1 MHVVQKPSKGVVVTY
16 FVLTLIFAV
25 LFAVYC
31 LSNNEMLSKQTSI
44 TTDHDY
50 FSSDAL
56 TDPLVGGSEI
66 QQEILVK
73 GDLRE
78 VSVMLGTNS
87 RRNKGKVTLSLWD
100 KDIKLVSRTVL
111 QVQIVD
117 DTPSRLILPEV
128 YSLKEPTLLTLKIT
142 TDGSEDSDSISAR
155 RTQNG
160 SGYSDGMMYLNGS
173 PYDADLSFSYKLVKR
188 NIAEGMTFWFWIIG
202 AFFILSISYWL
213 FWGKQF
219 YTSFLRMYTAIR
231 TAPLKWLARLGIIAV
246 ASCIGFLTEYLYG
259 RFVTGGPA
267 STGTVLNPPR
277 LIFFVAVWVLI
288 SLFFILRKQV
298 KSKPEKLFVA
308 VMLILGCMFILI
320 TPVYNLITWDEESHF
335 FWSLGQSFP
344 DDTYVTWTD
353 DMLLNDLLPLDFQV
367 ATIQETTAELNDNY
381 DDGYTGT
388 IPNAGIDRFITLIGH
403 YPAGLSMALARMLG
417 LSFQWVFI
425 FGKLGNLLT
434 YTIIVYFAIRKLHS
448 GKMLLSAIAC
458 MPTPFI
464 LATNY
469 SYDYWVTSFIML
481 AYATFFSEMQQPD
494 KNISIKS
501 VSIMLLSMLL
511 ACLPKQ
517 PYITMFLPLLFMKK
531 TKFANKRQHMF
542 YLLSVIGLGLLVM
555 AALLIVRMKTVGDGD
570 MRGGET
576 VSVSGQIQ
584 YILSDPIG
592 FFRMILRFLKGYLT
606 YTSMGETITSFSY
619 IGTNSSASY
628 AFCLLLIIA
637 VTDKSE
643 HDLLTCT
650 GRVRTLT
657 WTSVLVT
664 VFALAAVFYMAF
676 TPVGL
681 DTVNGCQQRY
691 LIPLLFPALFLIGS
705 PRIENKMN
713 RLLYHYLGYGA
724 MAFILIQAIWDR
736 MAGQYY

>member
-1 MHVVQKPSKGVVVTY
+1 MRVVPKQSKGIVVTY
-16 FVLTLIFAV
+16 FVLTLIFAA
-25 LFAVYC
+25 LFAVFC
-31 LSNNEMLSKQTSI
+31 LSNNAMLSRQNSI
-44 TTDHDY
+44 TTDHNY
-50 FSSDAL
+50 FSPAAL

-87 RRNKGKVTLSLWD
+87 RKNNGKVTLSLWD
-100 KDIKLVSRTVL
+100 KDTKLVSRTVL

-117 DTPSRLILPEV
+117 DTPSKLILPEV

-142 TDGSEDSDSISAR
+142 TDGSEDNDSISAW

-160 SGYSDGMMYLNGS
+160 SGYSDGKMYLNGS
-173 PYDADLSFSYKLVKR
+173 LYDADLSFSYKLIKR
-188 NIAEGMTFWFWIIG
+188 NIAGGITFWLWIIG
-202 AFFILSISYWL
+202 GFFILSISYWL
-213 FWGKQF
+213 LWGKQF
-219 YTSFLRMYTAIR
+219 YTSLLRMFAAIQ
-231 TAPLKWLARLGIIAV
+231 TAPLKWLARLGIV
-246 ASCIGFLTEYLYG
+246 AGASSLGLLTEYLYG

-298 KSKPEKLFVA
+298 KSKPEKLFVSI
-308 VMLILGCMFILI
+308 MLILGCMFIWI

-344 DDTYVTWTD
+344 DNTYVTWTD
-353 DMLLNDLLPLDFQV
+353 DILLNEWPPLDFQV

-403 YPAGLSMALARMLG
+403 YPAGLSMALARMFG
-417 LSFQWVFI
+417 LSFRWVFM
-425 FGKLGNLLT
+425 FGKFGNLLT

-448 GKMLLSAIAC
+448 GKMLMSAIAS

-469 SYDYWVTSFIML
+469 SYDYWVTSLIML
-481 AYATFFSEMQQPD
+481 AYATYFLELQQPD
-494 KNISIKS
+494 KRISIRS
-501 VSIMLLSMLL
+501 VSTMLFSMFL

-517 PYITMFLPLLFMKK
+517 PYIVMFLPLLFMKK
-531 TKFANKRQHMF
+531 SKFENKRQHIF
-542 YLLSVIGLGLLVM
+542 YLLSVISLGLLVV
-555 AALLIVRMKTVGDGD
+555 ASLLIVRMKTVGDGD

-576 VSVSGQIQ
+576 VSISGQIQ
-584 YILSDPIG
+584 YILSDPVG
-592 FFRMILRFLKGYLT
+592 FFKMILRFLKGYLS
-606 YTSMGETITSFSY
+606 YANMGETLTSFAV
-619 IGTNSSASY
+619 IGTNGSAIY
-628 AFCLLLIIA
+628 AFCMLLIIA

-657 WTSVLVT
+657 WTSVLLT

-681 DTVNGCQQRY
+681 DTVSGCQQRY

-713 RLLYHYLGYGA
+713 RLLYYYLGYGA
-724 MAFILIQAIWDR
+724 MAFILIQAIWDGL
-736 MAGQYY
+736 ASKYY

>member
-1 MHVVQKPSKGVVVTY
+1 MHVVPKQSKGVVVTY
-16 FVLTLIFAV
+16 FILALIFAA

-31 LSNNEMLSKQTSI
+31 LSNNAMLSRQTSI
-44 TTDHDY
+44 TTDHNY
-50 FSSDAL
+50 FSSAFL
-56 TDPLVGGSEI
+56 TEPLVGGSEI

-78 VSVMLGTNS
+78 VSVLLGTNS
-87 RRNKGKVTLSLWD
+87 RKNNGKVTLSLWD
-100 KDIKLVSRTVL
+100 KDTKLVSRTVL
-111 QVQIVD
+111 QVKIVD

-142 TDGSEDSDSISAR
+142 TDGSGDNDSISAW
-155 RTQNG
+155 RTQNS
-160 SGYSDGMMYLNGS
+160 SGYTDGMMYLNGS

-188 NIAEGMTFWFWIIG
+188 NIAEGMTFWLWVIG

-213 FWGKQF
+213 LWGKQF
-219 YTSFLRMYTAIR
+219 YTLILRMYAAIR
-231 TAPLKWLARLGIIAV
+231 TAPLKWLARLGIVAG
-246 ASCIGFLTEYLYG
+246 ASCLGLLTEYLYG
-259 RFVTGGPA
+259 RFVTGSPA
-267 STGTVLNPPR
+267 STGSVLNAPR
-277 LIFFVAVWVLI
+277 LAFFVAVWVLF

-308 VMLILGCMFILI
+308 IMLILGCMFIWI
-320 TPVYNLITWDEESHF
+320 TPIYNLITWDEQSHL

-367 ATIQETTAELNDNY
+367 AAIQKTTAELNDNY

-403 YPAGLSMALARMLG
+403 YPAGLSMALARMMG
-417 LSFQWVFI
+417 LSFQWVFM

-448 GKMLLSAIAC
+448 GKMLMAAIAC

-469 SYDYWVTSFIML
+469 SYDYWVTSLIML

-494 KNISIKS
+494 KKISIKS
-501 VSIMLLSMLL
+501 VSIMLLSMLA

-531 TKFANKRQHMF
+531 SKFANKRQHIF
-542 YLLSVIGLGLLVM
+542 YLLSVTGLGLLVM
-555 AALLIVRMKTVGDGD
+555 ATLLIVRMKTVGDGD

-592 FFRMILRFLKGYLT
+592 FFKMILRFLKGYLS

-628 AFCLLLIIA
+628 AFCMLLIIA

-650 GRVRTLT
+650 GKVRTLT
-657 WTSVLVT
+657 WTGVLVT
-664 VFALAAVFYMAF
+664 VFALASALYIAF

-691 LIPLLFPALFLIGS
+691 LIPLLFPALFLVGS

-713 RLLYHYLGYGA
+713 RLLYYYLGYGA
-724 MAFILIQAIWDR
+724 MAFLLIQAIWDR
-736 MAGQYY
+736 LAGQYY